1 MPRPDND
8 HRIRLRDVRRIFR
21 LLAEVRRLGDEPNDW
36 RPFMVAEL
44 LKLFRAEVVISSELY
59 VEPTATAGTWLVT
72 DIGWGVDATG
82 HTWRIESE
90 DRESDPKVYEIVV
103 GHAPKPGEEAARA
116 EIKPSRPIYAGGTFV
131 LSSQTLPHINAI
143 DQLGLH
149 RGGDA
154 PRFTPADHRLI
165 RLFHAELGRFWRAD
179 VLHRTRDP
187 NRVLA
192 PRLRQTLDLLVDGL
206 SEKEIANELSI
217 SPHTVHNYVKALHQ
231 RFKVSSRGEL
241 IAAAGLRQKQFVPRL
256 SKDMPE

>member
-1 MPRPDND
+1 MSRPVDD
-8 HRIRLRDVRRIFR
+8 HRIRLRDVRRVFR

-36 RPFMVAEL
+36 RPLMVREL
-44 LKLFRAEVVISSELY
+44 LQLFRAEVVISSELY
-59 VEPTATAGTWLVT
+59 VEPTTTPGTWLVT

-82 HTWRIESE
+82 HTWRIESS
-90 DRESDPKVYEIVV
+90 DRETDPKVYAIVV
-103 GHAPKPGEEAARA
+103 GQTEADTRA
-116 EIKPSRPIYAGGTFV
+116 HINPARPIYAGGNFV
-131 LSSQTLPHINAI
+131 LSSQALPHVNAI

-179 VLHRTRDP
+179 VLNRTRDP
-187 NRVLA
+187 NRALA
-192 PRLRQTLDLLVDGL
+192 PRLRQTLELLVDGL
-206 SEKEIANELSI
+206 SEKEIANDLHI

-256 SKDMPE
+256 SKDMPESNS